1 MNIPIEVF
9 NKIMLFNSNPV
20 SDVFRSGYKGLLNE
34 VVQVQPFCNSTFY
47 DLWSLQR
54 TNLKHEKEEEEEL
67 EKQWRIHELN
77 SGFRW

>member
-1 MNIPIEVF
+1 MHIPIEVF

-34 VVQVQPFCNSTFY
+34 VVQVEPFCNSTFY

-54 TNLKHEKEEEEEL
+54 INLQHEKEERIEL
-67 EKQWRIHELN
+67 EKQWRIHQLN